1 MPPGVGITL
10 SDCRELGYGEP
21 ELPHRATSV
30 GTWEGRLQALERA
43 ERVRD
48 YERLLMCAL
57 AGAIG
62 RSTESTAGGGTL
74 EWWWSRTGC
83 QKTR

>member
-1 MPPGVGITL
+1 M
-10 SDCRELGYGEP
+10 
-21 ELPHRATSV
+21 
-30 GTWEGRLQALERA
+30 QALERA

-74 EWWWSRTGC
+74 GKNWSSMVSQGAWWWSRTGC